1 MDGVKKHADGE
12 ASADTIANMDIGSG
26 ALRLDAVREDELPL
40 LLPLFNEPEAA
51 GFYVPTMVRPYNLE
65 QLRGMLADWNDRSES
80 YLFAVRHLDKLVGIV
95 NIDGFSW
102 ANAHAEIG
110 IALTGP
116 GYRGHGFASGALR
129 ILLDYLF
136 REVGL
141 HRVYCR
147 IMAGNEASMHL
158 FLRLGFHE
166 EGIMRSH
173 IRRKG
178 AYLDMHLFGMLSE
191 EWNVSPEGFADA

>member
-1 MDGVKKHADGE
+1 MIEDDAKGTDENLKADE
-12 ASADTIANMDIGSG
+12 IARMDIGHEG
-26 ALRLDAVREDELPL
+26 LRLASVREDELPL
-40 LLPLFNEPEAA
+40 LLSLFNEHEAA

-80 YLFAVRHLDKLVGIV
+80 FLFAIRNREELVGIA

-102 ANAHAEIG
+102 PNAHAEIG
-110 IALTGP
+110 IALASP
-116 GYRGHGFASGALR
+116 RYRGQGFASKALK

-136 REVGL
+136 LEVGL

-147 IMAGNEASMHL
+147 IMAGNEASMRL
-158 FLRLGFHE
+158 FLRMGFRE

-173 IRRKG
+173 IRRMG
-178 AYLDMHLFGMLSE
+178 TYLDMHLFGMLAD
-191 EWNVSPEGFADA
+191 EWIGSSKA